1 MSSNKIS
8 TRQTHSHDARKP
20 YQSTNVINHVTN
32 TISSDRTLTQVND
45 GQTRKKRVEGGS
57 NKRTRSEVVVAPV
70 THKAMVSS
78 RLLSVSASYN
88 Q

>member
-1 MSSNKIS
+1 MSSTKIS
-8 TRQTHSHDARKP
+8 TRPTHSHDARKP

-32 TISSDRTLTQVND
+32 TISSDRALTQVND

-57 NKRTRSEVVVAPV
+57 NKRTRSEVPVVVAPV

-78 RLLSVSASYN
+78 QLISVFLL
-88 Q
+88 